1 MDKGELPW
9 RSIENNCRI
18 FKALGHKSRTAMVY
32 ALGQQGEMCVGDLQ
46 KIAGSSL
53 PTVSR
58 HLAIL
63 KSAGIVSCV
72 KKNNSILY
80 KLELS
85 CLSRLLDCLND
96 HHDGHCRCSSASDQA
111 QPTGS
116 RDAP

>member
-1 MDKGELPW
+1 MDKDELPW

-80 KLELS
+80 KLELC
-85 CLSRLLDCLND
+85 CLSSLLDCLN
-96 HHDGHCRCSSASDQA
+96 GHQDRHCCRSSASDQA
-111 QPTGS
+111 RSAEAGDTP
-116 RDAP
+116 